1 MNLTKISNME
11 KLAEFVGILLGD
23 GSLCLKDGKV
33 NTNNRLKITLNTKD
47 DAQYITY
54 VKNLIKELFEIEPV
68 IKQGSYEE
76 NTTDIFLFRK
86 KIILFLINEIGLKLS
101 PKWDRAV
108 IPKKFLTNNLEL
120 YTLRGYFDTDGSL
133 VTTNNNGTIYPRLEM
148 KVCPSPMQAQFIDI
162 LRKYDFN
169 FGAYQIGK
177 GKVRIQLN
185 GKSQLNKWVKLV
197 GFSNEKHKKKLGRFV

>member
-1 MNLTKISNME
+1 ME

>member
-1 MNLTKISNME
+1 MKE
-11 KLAEFVGILLGD
+11 LAEFVGILLGD

-47 DAQYITY
+47 DAEYITY
-54 VKNLIKELFEIEPV
+54 VKNLIKELFEIEPK
-68 IKQGSYEE
+68 IKQRSYEE

-86 KIILFLINEIGLKLS
+86 EIILFLINEIGLKLS

-108 IPKKFLTNNLEL
+108 IPKKFLTNDLEL

-169 FGAYQIGK
+169 FGAYNIGK

-185 GKSQLNKWVKLV
+185 GKSQLNKWIKLV
-197 GFSNEKHKKKLGRFV
+197 GFSNEKHIKKISRFV